1 MSQAIS
7 TVTFGVIAYN
17 EQLYLPDLL
26 NDLTKQTYD
35 KGLIEVILVDGDSHD
50 NTWGIMEAF
59 QHEHKSDYM
68 DIKLL
73 RNHMRVQP
81 AGWNIVIQNSTAEVL
96 LRIDAHAR
104 LPVNFIENNV
114 KCINS
119 GEYVCGGPRENI
131 IDENTA
137 WKNMLL
143 DAEQSM
149 FGAGIA
155 SYRKKSTVRKYV
167 KSLFHGCYRR
177 EVLNNVG
184 LFNENLIR
192 TEDNEFHYRIR
203 KAGYNIC
210 YDPCIKSYY
219 QTRNTL
225 KGMIKQKY
233 KNGLWIGKTIHS
245 CPKCISIFH
254 LVPFAFVCAG
264 IVSTILLL
272 LGIIW
277 PALLLWCLYGI
288 ANILMTIMAVIQT
301 KRRSLFCI
309 FLPFVFLLLHV
320 GYGIGTIIGI
330 VQG

>member
-1 MSQAIS
+1 M
-7 TVTFGVIAYN
+7 
-17 EQLYLPDLL
+17 
-26 NDLTKQTYD
+26 
-35 KGLIEVILVDGDSHD
+35 
-50 NTWGIMEAF
+50 
-59 QHEHKSDYM
+59 
-68 DIKLL
+68 
-73 RNHMRVQP
+73 
-81 AGWNIVIQNSTAEVL
+81 
-96 LRIDAHAR
+96 
-104 LPVNFIENNV
+104 

-155 SYRKKSTVRKYV
+155 SYRKKSTERKYV

-210 YDPCIKSYY
+210 YDPSIKSYY

-245 CPKCISIFH
+245 CPKCISVFH
-254 LVPFAFVCAG
+254 LVPFVFVCAV
-264 IVSTILLL
+264 IVSIILLL
-272 LGIIW
+272 LGVIW
-277 PALLLWCLYGI
+277 PAVLLWCLYGI

-301 KRRSLFCI
+301 KRRSLFCV

-330 VQG
+330 VRG